1 MSTLKADAVT
11 TKSDNTDLTLTGG
24 GTGVPN
30 LEAGFKIGGTAGV
43 PVSELRAGTD
53 GELITWDASGDPATV
68 AVGTA
73 THVLTSN
80 GAGAAPTF
88 QAAGGGAW
96 NVIGS
101 TVASDDAT
109 ITITGL
115 DSTYEIYAIGFSSI
129 IFAAAERLM
138 EIQIGD
144 SGGIITASNYRF
156 NRMDM
161 HTTSADEGGMNND
174 GGAEWEVN
182 VGGGGGSG
190 TAYETFGGM
199 FFLQSIQD
207 TWPLLQG
214 TSSNIHADGQG
225 RQSWFGG
232 QYTANETVTQLRFR
246 ANAGNITSGRIT
258 VWGLAHA

>member
-11 TKSDNTDLTLTGG
+11 SKSTNTDVVITGSG
-24 GTGVPN
+24 SGVPDI
-30 LEAGFKIGGTAGV
+30 ETGFKVSGTAGV
-43 PVSELRAGTD
+43 PVADIRTS
-53 GELITWDASGDPATV
+53 S
-68 AVGTA
+68 GTA
-73 THVLTSN
+73 SSS
-80 GAGAAPTF
+80 TF
-88 QAAGGGAW
+88 LRGDGQWQAAGGGAW
-96 NVIGS
+96 NIIG
-101 TVASDDAT
+101 TATASDDAT

-161 HTTSADEGGMNND
+161 HTTSAAEGGMNNNA
-174 GGAEWEVN
+174 GAEWEVN
-182 VGGGGGSG
+182 TGGGGGSG